1 MFSSIRQFFLNWSLP
16 SLLNKTKGQGSVEV
30 SCPWR
35 GACVWKSSL
44 GHCPCKAGNKNCNAN
59 CQCHWRSWNEVT
71 KLEII
76 KHPAV
81 QYFSIFLF
89 KIQKILIR
97 KCSSFI
103 YNPQVLP
110 GSLQFRTW
118 CFSLTLYTEYEAI
131 QTLDTK
137 KLFNDTAGHGP
148 QITPYFSFK
157 YNNFSLENILPS
169 FTILKHF

>member
-1 MFSSIRQFFLNWSLP
+1 MELDESINFVDSEAVNAYGSVVAKEEHKNPCEHFEEGENVDPPCFHPFVNFFLNWSLP
-16 SLLNKTKGQGSVEV
+16 SLLNKTNGQGSVEV

-35 GACVWKSSL
+35 GACVRKGGR

-59 CQCHWRSWNEVT
+59 CQCHWHSWNEVT
-71 KLEII
+71 KLKII

-110 GSLQFRTW
+110 GSLQFRT
-118 CFSLTLYTEYEAI
+118 
-131 QTLDTK
+131 
-137 KLFNDTAGHGP
+137 
-148 QITPYFSFK
+148 
-157 YNNFSLENILPS
+157 
-169 FTILKHF
+169 